1 MFKYVRLFQEKKG
14 NFSILF
20 VVKKR
25 VVLRN
30 ATIFDVVLVY
40 YLFAVK
46 IYPRLLEFVSLVC
59 SVSAHQEKPARL
71 RLLCKM
77 CSEDCKLPLNNDHSS
92 LSVILHD
99 PTCRGEI
106 VLVGPLNN
114 DHFLFKWS

>member
-1 MFKYVRLFQEKKG
+1 M
-14 NFSILF
+14 F

-40 YLFAVK
+40 YLFAVE
-46 IYPRLLEFVSLVC
+46 IYPRLLEFVSLVR
-59 SVSAHQEKPARL
+59 SISAHQDKLVRL
-71 RLLCKM
+71 RLFCKM
-77 CSEDCKLPLNNDHSS
+77 CSEDSKLPLNNDHSS

-99 PTCRGEI
+99 PTCPGEI

-114 DHFLFKWS
+114 DHLLFKWS